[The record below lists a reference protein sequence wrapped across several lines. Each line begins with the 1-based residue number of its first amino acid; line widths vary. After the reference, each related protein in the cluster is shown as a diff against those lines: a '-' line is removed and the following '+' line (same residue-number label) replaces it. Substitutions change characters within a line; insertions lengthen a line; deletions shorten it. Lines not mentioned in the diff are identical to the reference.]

1 MRVVFLA
8 SYSQR
13 HLKQYFSSPCT
24 TFPQLLQEKKN
35 IKMQI
40 IVAVIVRSHMITP
53 QNKLNIEIH
62 LYGYYNYPELI
73 N

>member
-1 MRVVFLA
+1 
-8 SYSQR
+8 
-13 HLKQYFSSPCT
+13 
-24 TFPQLLQEKKN
+24 
-35 IKMQI
+35 MQI

-53 QNKLNIEIH
+53 QNNLNLEIH